1 MYRGRVIISL
11 LLILLPAGLF
21 GQYVEIKAE
30 LDTQYVTIG
39 DQFHMNLYVSQPP
52 EILVRFPVLT
62 DTLIK
67 EIEILSVSPID
78 TSVQEDGQLILN
90 QDLLLTCF
98 DSGLYEIPPLTFGL
112 ESATWSDSLQTHP
125 QYLAVLTV
133 PVDTAIRD
141 IKQPIH
147 VPVGFIE
154 VFPWVL
160 VGLGVLI
167 IIAGIFYYLRQRKN
181 IKPVFKFVKPEEPAH
196 VLAMRELDKLKEEKL
211 WQKNEFKQY
220 YTRLTEIIRIYLEKR
235 YHIPAMEETSHEILE
250 EWKEHMGAIPDL
262 YDHLRKLLNLAD
274 LVKFAKE
281 KPLPADNE
289 VNLDNA
295 YEFVRLTKPAIDLT
309 GTGPAYDESGLD
321 DGLEE
326 NE

>member
-1 MYRGRVIISL
+1 MRVNKCIISL
-11 LLILLPAGLF
+11 ILILLPAGLF

-39 DQFHMNLYVSQPP
+39 DQFRMNLYVSQPP
-52 EILVRFPVLT
+52 EMTVHFPELA

-67 EIEILSVSPID
+67 EIEILSSSPID
-78 TSVQEDGQLILN
+78 TSVQEDGQLSLN
-90 QDLLLTCF
+90 QELLLTSF
-98 DSGLYEIPPLTFGL
+98 DSGLYVIPPFTFGL

-125 QYLAVLTV
+125 LYLAVLTV

-167 IIAGIFYYLRQRKN
+167 IVAGLAYYFRQRKRN
-181 IKPVFKFVKPEEPAH
+181 KPVFKVVRPEEPAH
-196 VLAMRELDKLKEEKL
+196 VTALRELDKLQEEKL

-220 YTRLTEIIRIYLEKR
+220 YSRLTGIIRIYLEKR
-235 YHIPAMEETSHEILE
+235 YQIPAMEETSYEILE
-250 EWKEHMGAIPDL
+250 DWKNHKGAVPDL
-262 YDHLRKLLNLAD
+262 YDNLRQLLNLAD

-281 KPLPADNE
+281 KPLPSDNE

-295 YEFVRLTKPAIDLT
+295 YEFVRVTKPDLQLAAEE
-309 GTGPAYDESGLD
+309 PAVEESGID
-321 DGLEE
+321 EMIED

>member
-1 MYRGRVIISL
+1 MYRVRVIISL
-11 LLILLPAGLF
+11 LLILLPAGLL
-21 GQYVEIKAE
+21 GQYVEVKAE

-39 DQFHMNLYVSQPP
+39 DQFHMNLYVSQPR
-52 EILVRFPVLT
+52 EILVHFPVLA
-62 DTLIK
+62 DTIIK
-67 EIEILSVSPID
+67 EIEILSASSID

-112 ESATWSDSLQTHP
+112 ESATWSDSLQTPP

-133 PVDTAIRD
+133 AVDTALRD

-147 VPVGFIE
+147 VPMGFIE

-167 IIAGIFYYLRQRKN
+167 IIGGIVYYFRQRKRN
-181 IKPVFKFVKPEEPAH
+181 KPVFRIVKPKEPAH
-196 VLAMRELDKLKEEKL
+196 VIALRELDKLKVEKL

-235 YHIPAMEETSHEILE
+235 YHIPAMEETTYEILE
-250 EWKEHMGAIPDL
+250 EWKEQKGAIPDL
-262 YDHLRKLLNLAD
+262 YDHLRQLLNLAD

-281 KPLPADNE
+281 KPLPTDNE
-289 VNLDNA
+289 VNIDNA
-295 YEFVRLTKPAIDLT
+295 YEFVRLTKPDIDIT
-309 GTGPAYDESGLD
+309 GTGTAEDEPGQD
-321 DGLEE
+321 ETVEE

>member
-1 MYRGRVIISL
+1 MKVIRNIISL
-11 LLILLPAGLF
+11 MLIVLPAGLL

-30 LDTQYVTIG
+30 LDTHYITIG
-39 DQFHMNLYVSQPP
+39 DQFHMNLYVSQPA
-52 EILVRFPVLT
+52 EIFVHFPVLA

-67 EIEILSVSPID
+67 EIEILSASPVD
-78 TSVQEDGQLILN
+78 TFIQEDGQLILN

-98 DSGLYEIPPLTFGL
+98 DSGLFEIPPITFGL
-112 ESATWSDSLQTHP
+112 ESATWSDSLKTHP

-167 IIAGIFYYLRQRKN
+167 IVAGIIYYIRQRKLN
-181 IKPVFKFVKPEEPAH
+181 KPVFKVVKPEEPAH
-196 VLAMRELDKLKEEKL
+196 VLALRELDKLKMEKL
-211 WQKNEFKQY
+211 WQKNDYKQY

-235 YHIPAMEETSHEILE
+235 YQIPAMEETSHEILE
-250 EWKEHMGAIPDL
+250 DWKQHRGAIPDL
-262 YDHLRKLLNLAD
+262 YDHLRQLLNLAD

-281 KPLPADNE
+281 KPLPSDNE

-295 YEFVRLTKPAIDLT
+295 YEFVMRTKPAINLS
-309 GTGPAYDESGLD
+309 GTEFI
-321 DGLEE
+321 EE
-326 NE
+326 EVGTQKMID

>member
-1 MYRGRVIISL
+1 MRVVRSII
-11 LLILLPAGLF
+11 LLILIAVPAGLK

-30 LDTQYVTIG
+30 LDTNYVTIG
-39 DQFHMNLYVSQPP
+39 DQFHMNLSVSQPA
-52 EILVRFPVLT
+52 EIFVHFPLFA

-67 EIEILSVSPID
+67 EIEILSASPID

-112 ESATWSDSLQTHP
+112 ESATWSDSLTTNP

-133 PVDTAIRD
+133 PIDTAIRD
-141 IKQPIH
+141 IKQPIN

-154 VFPWVL
+154 IFPWIL

-167 IIAGIFYYLRQRKN
+167 IIAGIVYYIRQRKLN
-181 IKPVFKFVKPEEPAH
+181 KPVFKIVKPEEPAH
-196 VLAMRELDKLKEEKL
+196 IVALRELDKLKEEKL
-211 WQKNEFKQY
+211 WQKSEFKQY

-235 YHIPAMEETSHEILE
+235 YLIPAMEETSFEILE
-250 EWKEHMGAIPDL
+250 DWKQHKGAIPEL
-262 YDHLRKLLNLAD
+262 HDHLRQLLNLAD
-274 LVKFAKE
+274 LVKFARE
-281 KPLPADNE
+281 KPLPSDNE

-295 YEFVRLTKPAIDLT
+295 YEFIRQTKPAINLGANGTT
-309 GTGPAYDESGLD
+309 GEETEKDKMIEES
-321 DGLEE
+321 E
-326 NE
+326 

>member
-11 LLILLPAGLF
+11 LLILLPAGLL

-39 DQFHMNLYVSQPP
+39 DQFHMNLYVSQPR
-52 EILVRFPVLT
+52 EIMVHFPVLN

-67 EIEILSVSPID
+67 EIEILSASPID
-78 TSVQEDGQLILN
+78 TSVKEDGQLILN

-147 VPVGFIE
+147 VPVGFFE

-167 IIAGIFYYLRQRKN
+167 IIGGIVYYFRQRKRN
-181 IKPVFKFVKPEEPAH
+181 KPVFRIVKPEEPAH
-196 VLAMRELDKLKEEKL
+196 VAALRELDKLKEEKL

-235 YHIPAMEETSHEILE
+235 YHIPAMEETSYEILE
-250 EWKEHMGAIPDL
+250 EWKEHKGAIPDL
-262 YDHLRKLLNLAD
+262 YNHLGQLLNLAD

-281 KPLPADNE
+281 KPLPSDNE

-295 YEFVRLTKPAIDLT
+295 YEFVRLTKPALDLT
-309 GTGPAYDESGLD
+309 GTGSADNEAGSDETIV
-321 DGLEE
+321 E